1 VAGDQVA
8 IDGEKK
14 VWTYQGDPSI
24 AKEQTVICFHKPTG
38 YVVSKND
45 KHNATIYEILPNEY
59 RDYYYIGRLDK
70 ESEGLLLLT
79 DTSELVNKLQ
89 HPSFDRKKI
98 YVVTVHKPWE
108 DGDSKRILK

>member
-1 VAGDQVA
+1 
-8 IDGEKK
+8 
-14 VWTYQGDPSI
+14 
-24 AKEQTVICFHKPTG
+24 
-38 YVVSKND
+38 
-45 KHNATIYEILPNEY
+45 
-59 RDYYYIGRLDK
+59 LDK

-89 HPSFDRKKI
+89 HPSFDWKKV